1 MKQRFLIAVAVL
13 LMLATTS
20 SSQTSELMNEPETV
34 VVSVDSTNLRFTPSS
49 ITIDEGDTVR
59 FFWGGQALPHNAVE
73 VDDTFNSGEPESDVD
88 YSFTFEFGT
97 AGEYDFFCEPHRS
110 VGMEGVVLVNPVE
123 IMDEPEPQI
132 ENDEE
137 NNSPS
142 LSVLASIA
150 VISLAGVLKISK
162 KRS

>member
-1 MKQRFLIAVAVL
+1 MKQRFLIVVALL

-20 SSQTSELMNEPETV
+20 SSESSLLMDEPETV

-49 ITIDEGDTVR
+49 VTIDEGDTVR

-110 VGMEGVVLVNPVE
+110 VGMEGVVVVNPVE
-123 IMDEPEPQI
+123 VTEEPEPQV
-132 ENDEE
+132 ETSEE

-142 LSVLASIA
+142 TSILASLA
-150 VISLAGVLKISK
+150 VIALAGVL
-162 KRS
+162 RSSRKD

>member
-1 MKQRFLIAVAVL
+1 MKQRFLIVVALL

-20 SSQTSELMNEPETV
+20 SSESSLLMDEPETV

-49 ITIDEGDTVR
+49 VTIDEGDTVR

-110 VGMEGVVLVNPVE
+110 VGMEGVVVVNPVE
-123 IMDEPEPQI
+123 VIEEPEPQV
-132 ENDEE
+132 ETSEE

-142 LSVLASIA
+142 MSIIASLA
-150 VISLAGVLKISK
+150 VIALAGLL
-162 KRS
+162 RSSRKD

>member
-1 MKQRFLIAVAVL
+1 MKQRFLIVVALL

-20 SSQTSELMNEPETV
+20 SSESSLLMDEPETV

-49 ITIDEGDTVR
+49 VTIDEGDTVR

-110 VGMEGVVLVNPVE
+110 VGMEGVVVVNPVE
-123 IMDEPEPQI
+123 LTEEPEPQV
-132 ENDEE
+132 ETSEE

-142 LSVLASIA
+142 IPIIASLA
-150 VISLAGVLKISK
+150 VIALAGVL
-162 KRS
+162 RSSRKD

>member
-1 MKQRFLIAVAVL
+1 MKQRFLIVVALL

-20 SSQTSELMNEPETV
+20 SSESSLLMDEPETV

-49 ITIDEGDTVR
+49 VTIDEGDTVR

-110 VGMEGVVLVNPVE
+110 VGMEGVVVVNPVE
-123 IMDEPEPQI
+123 VTEEPEPQA
-132 ENDEE
+132 ETSEE

-142 LSVLASIA
+142 ISILASLA
-150 VISLAGVLKISK
+150 VIALAGVLGSSRKD
-162 KRS
+162 

>member
-1 MKQRFLIAVAVL
+1 MKQRFLIVVALL

-20 SSQTSELMNEPETV
+20 SSETTLLMDEPETV

-49 ITIDEGDTVR
+49 ISIDEGDTVR

-88 YSFTFEFGT
+88 YSFTFGFGT

-110 VGMEGVVLVNPVE
+110 VGMEGVVIVNPVE
-123 IMDEPEPQI
+123 VTEEPEPQV
-132 ENDEE
+132 ETNEE

-142 LSVLASIA
+142 ISLLASLALIA
-150 VISLAGVLKISK
+150 LAGVL
-162 KRS
+162 RSSRKV

>member
-1 MKQRFLIAVAVL
+1 MKQRFLIAVALL

-20 SSQTSELMNEPETV
+20 SSESSLLMDEPETV

-49 ITIDEGDTVR
+49 VTIDEGDTVR

-110 VGMEGVVLVNPVE
+110 VGMEGVVVVNPVE
-123 IMDEPEPQI
+123 VTEEPEPQV
-132 ENDEE
+132 EASEE

-142 LSVLASIA
+142 ISILASLA
-150 VISLAGVLKISK
+150 VIALAGVL
-162 KRS
+162 RSSRKD

>member
-1 MKQRFLIAVAVL
+1 MKQRFLIVVALL

-20 SSQTSELMNEPETV
+20 SSESSLLMDEPETV

-49 ITIDEGDTVR
+49 VTSDEGDTVR

-110 VGMEGVVLVNPVE
+110 VGMEGVVVVNPVE
-123 IMDEPEPQI
+123 VTEEPEPQV
-132 ENDEE
+132 ETSEE

-142 LSVLASIA
+142 ISILASLA
-150 VISLAGVLKISK
+150 VIALAGVLGSSRKD
-162 KRS
+162 

>member
-1 MKQRFLIAVAVL
+1 MKHRFLIVVALL

-20 SSQTSELMNEPETV
+20 SSESSLLMDEPETV

-49 ITIDEGDTVR
+49 VTIDEGDTVR

-110 VGMEGVVLVNPVE
+110 VGMEGVVVVNPVE
-123 IMDEPEPQI
+123 VTEEPEPQV
-132 ENDEE
+132 ESSEE

-142 LSVLASIA
+142 ISILASFVVIA
-150 VISLAGVLKISK
+150 LAGVLKSSK
-162 KRS
+162 KD

>member
-1 MKQRFLIAVAVL
+1 MKQRFLIVVALL

-20 SSQTSELMNEPETV
+20 SSESSLLMDEPETV

-49 ITIDEGDTVR
+49 VTIDEGDTVR

-110 VGMEGVVLVNPVE
+110 VGMEGVVVVNPVE
-123 IMDEPEPQI
+123 VTEEPEPQV
-132 ENDEE
+132 ETNEE

-142 LSVLASIA
+142 ISILASLA
-150 VISLAGVLKISK
+150 VIALAGVLKSSRK
-162 KRS
+162 D

>member
-1 MKQRFLIAVAVL
+1 MKQRFLIVVALL

-20 SSQTSELMNEPETV
+20 SSETSLLMDEPETV

-49 ITIDEGDTVR
+49 VTIDEGDTVR
-59 FFWGGQALPHNAVE
+59 FFWGGQALPHNAIE

-110 VGMEGVVLVNPVE
+110 VGMEGVVVVNPVVVTE
-123 IMDEPEPQI
+123 EPEPQV
-132 ENDEE
+132 ETSEE

-142 LSVLASIA
+142 ISILASVA
-150 VISLAGVLKISK
+150 VIALAGVLRFSRKD
-162 KRS
+162 